1 MENRI
6 FLLGYSNEVYSY
18 MKNASFLILASL
30 WEEVGFVI
38 VEAAVNN
45 LFVFS
50 SDCPN
55 GPKEF
60 LRDGK
65 AGILFRTNVRDEL
78 KNKLINFNINDFPS
92 SKILA
97 KKNSIKYT
105 KFRHYLK
112 LQEVLSN

>member
-60 LRDGK
+60 LKDGK
-65 AGILFRTNVRDEL
+65 AGILFRTNVTDEL
-78 KNKLINFNINDFPS
+78 KNKLINFNINDFSS

-105 KFRHYLK
+105 RFRHYLK

>member
-1 MENRI
+1 
-6 FLLGYSNEVYSY
+6 
-18 MKNASFLILASL
+18 MKRQLIIYLYFHQS
-30 WEEVGFVI
+30 
-38 VEAAVNN
+38 
-45 LFVFS
+45 
-50 SDCPN
+50 PN

-65 AGILFRTNVRDEL
+65 AGILFRTNVRNEL
-78 KNKLINFNINDFPS
+78 KNKLINFNIDDFPV

-97 KKNSIKYT
+97 KKNSVKYT